1 MAEHLGK
8 ESVYQVSES
17 ECVLIQ
23 VEELLKA
30 EEKEVEIELQSEK
43 SYGLTKADQTKRS

>member
-1 MAEHLGK
+1 VEHRGR
-8 ESVYQVSES
+8 ESVYQVLES

-30 EEKEVEIELQSEK
+30 EEKEVEIELPSE
-43 SYGLTKADQTKRS
+43 